1 MALRIIEGFLAL
13 RPPVIEDRSLA
24 TLDAEARLGR
34 TLPNSYL
41 RFLERVQPCDICHH
55 FTLSRPELLMP
66 FSTLEERAS
75 EALGRAIVF
84 ARGFE
89 GQRWAFLGDE
99 PEPSTVL
106 IPAGALRLGDDAYDD
121 ARRCAPNFDAFIEY
135 FRSGRYSRSCNR
147 AFIVPFRA
155 EWERHRITALSG
167 QDDFRL
173 TRDRLV
179 AALISR
185 HDAVLLL
192 SVEGTRN
199 AQHHL
204 FLPASEV
211 WLVVTVVDASTTQ
224 ASFDVDLD
232 VRLPPDF
239 EGAPI
244 EALRDTLE
252 TDLGMALG

>member
-1 MALRIIEGFLAL
+1 M
-13 RPPVIEDRSLA
+13 IEDRSLA

-34 TLPNSYL
+34 TLPDSYL

-55 FTLSRPELLMP
+55 FTLSRPELLVP
-66 FSTLEERAS
+66 FSTLEEGVS
-75 EALGRAIVF
+75 EALGRAIAF

-121 ARRCAPNFDAFIEY
+121 ARRCAPNFDAFIED

-147 AFIVPFRA
+147 AFIVPLRA

-192 SVEGTRN
+192 SVEG
-199 AQHHL
+199 
-204 FLPASEV
+204 
-211 WLVVTVVDASTTQ
+211 
-224 ASFDVDLD
+224 
-232 VRLPPDF
+232 
-239 EGAPI
+239 API

>member
-1 MALRIIEGFLAL
+1 M
-13 RPPVIEDRSLA
+13 IEDRSLA

-34 TLPNSYL
+34 TLPDSYL

-55 FTLSRPELLMP
+55 FTLSRPELLVP
-66 FSTLEERAS
+66 FSTLEEGAS
-75 EALGRAIVF
+75 EALGRAIAF

-121 ARRCAPNFDAFIEY
+121 ARRCAPNFDAFI
-135 FRSGRYSRSCNR
+135 
-147 AFIVPFRA
+147 VPLRA

-179 AALISR
+179 AALSSR

-192 SVEGTRN
+192 SV
-199 AQHHL
+199 
-204 FLPASEV
+204 
-211 WLVVTVVDASTTQ
+211 
-224 ASFDVDLD
+224 
-232 VRLPPDF
+232 